1 MFKRKKTDNKRILES
16 KRLIKEA
23 QEKIKIEKLNI
34 KKSKREEFKKTRFYK
49 FLKKTFKFINFDKD
63 TYKFSEVLIIT
74 VLSLLIGAFS
84 CFSVFTII
92 FGGRSYF
99 RYSKE
104 LSKFIE
110 VYEIIT
116 ENYNGS
122 VDKNELI
129 DSAINGLISS
139 VGDEYTGYYDSES
152 KEDFDSSVNGVY
164 EGIGCSI
171 MSSEDKMII
180 VEVFENGPADKAGLM
195 SDDVIKTVDDQH
207 VDNMTLEEISDYIK
221 TKESPVIS
229 MVVLRDGKEVK
240 LKITRGN
247 VETPVVTSKTFTAN
261 DKKVGYLGISM
272 FSLTA
277 SKQFESK
284 LKKLESENIDSL
296 IIDVRGNSGG
306 YLTSVTSIVSQ
317 LLPVGKTIYQIEKGD
332 VKDSFVD
339 KTLSKKSYP
348 IAVLVNGSSASAS
361 EILAAAIKESY
372 GGFVV
377 GTTTYGKGT
386 VQQTKTLSDGTM
398 IKLTVENWLTPLG
411 NWVNDV
417 GIEPTHQVNMENIY
431 YENPIDENDN
441 QLQKAIELVSKSGE

>member
-1 MFKRKKTDNKRILES
+1 MFKRKKTDNKKIMES

-23 QEKIKIEKLNI
+23 QEKIRIEKLNI
-34 KKSKREEFKKTRFYK
+34 KKSKKEEFKKTRFYK
-49 FLKKTFKFINFDKD
+49 FLKRTFKFINFDKD
-63 TYKFSEVLIIT
+63 TYTFSEVLIIT
-74 VLSLLIGAFS
+74 VLSLLVGAFS
-84 CFSVFTII
+84 CFSIFAII
-92 FGGRSYF
+92 FGGRNYL
-99 RYSKE
+99 RMSKE
-104 LSKFIE
+104 LSKFFE

-116 ENYNGS
+116 ENYNGNI
-122 VDKNELI
+122 DKNLLI
-129 DSAINGLISS
+129 DSAIDGMMNS
-139 VGDEYTGYYDSES
+139 VGDEYTGYFDSTS

-171 MSSEDKMII
+171 MSSNNKMII
-180 VEVFENGPADKAGLM
+180 VEVFENGPAYKAGLIPN
-195 SDDVIKTVDDQH
+195 DIIKSVDDQLT
-207 VDNMTLEEISDYIK
+207 DNMTLDDISNYIK
-221 TKESPVIS
+221 TKVSSSIT
-229 MVVLRDGKEVK
+229 MIVLRDGKEVK
-240 LKITRGN
+240 LKITRGT
-247 VETPVVTSKTFTAN
+247 VETPVVTSKLFEVN
-261 DKKVGYLGISM
+261 DKKVGYLNISM

-284 LKKLESENIDSL
+284 LKKLEKEKIDSL

-306 YLTSVTSIVSQ
+306 YLTSVTNIVSQ

-332 VKDSFVD
+332 NKESFVD
-339 KTLSKKSYP
+339 KTLAKKNYQ

-361 EILAAAIKESY
+361 EMLAASIKESY

-417 GIEPTHQVNMENIY
+417 GIEPTHYVNMENIY
-431 YENPIDENDN
+431 YDNPIDENDT
-441 QLQKAIELVSKSGE
+441 QLQKALELVSKTEV